1 MAYFSDTGQMRF
13 AKQKQLVMVW
23 DWPVRVFHWLLV
35 TSFTG
40 AWLTS
45 ENEAQQMLHY
55 AFGYSACALVVL
67 RVLWGIVGTRY
78 ARFSEFVK
86 GPRATFQHIKSM
98 LAGQTTT
105 ELGHNPAG
113 ALAMVLLM
121 VLTLLI
127 GLTGYWSVKEF
138 LGEWMSEAHEVF
150 VNLALVVIVVHV
162 TAAVLM
168 SYLQKENLVK
178 SMVTGQKKGEP
189 AQGIRYSM
197 KFIGVVLVLAWACFM
212 YLVVMGAF
220 PTLTQ

>member
-1 MAYFSDTGQMRF
+1 MRF

-138 LGEWMSEAHEVF
+138 LGEWMSEAHEVLA
-150 VNLALVVIVVHV
+150 NLALVVIAVHV
-162 TAAVLM
+162 LAAILM
-168 SYLQKENLVK
+168 SYLQRENLVK
-178 SMVTGQKKGEP
+178 SMVTGNKNGTTE
-189 AQGIRYSM
+189 QGIRYPM
-197 KFIGVVLVLAWACFM
+197 NLIGVVLALAWASFM
-212 YLVVMGAF
+212 YLIVIGAV
-220 PTLTQ
+220 TGLTQ